1 MKNITVC
8 VPDETYRRAR
18 VWAAERETSVSQI
31 VAYLL
36 ETLPNIKRATR
47 RFPIPGQPAP
57 LAADPGPTLP
67 RSLGPL
73 VPASDAHPPMQPQN
87 PDCETVESS
96 NQPPIN
102 QLATKNCP
110 SHTNCAPV
118 DPLQPTHPQQLPA
131 SPSTGP

>member
-47 RFPIPGQPAP
+47 RFPVPDQPAP
-57 LAADPGPTLP
+57 PSPVPGPYIP
-67 RSLGPL
+67 GPCL
-73 VPASDAHPPMQPQN
+73 THPPMHPQN
-87 PDCETVESS
+87 PGCETVEST
-96 NQPPIN
+96 NQPSIN
-102 QLATKNCP
+102 QLAQKN
-110 SHTNCAPV
+110 SAAHQSCAPV
-118 DPLQPTHPQQLPA
+118 DRVEHIYFQELPA
-131 SPSTGP
+131 TRSTN